1 MGNTW
6 RTFTMY
12 PHHVFPMCPPELP
25 GGHCKCSHDI
35 PTGQKTIVI
44 ADRILN
50 VLVDL
55 ITIIFQV
62 YLKCNHDVPAGFSTG
77 KLRQNLNTKN
87 ARVEVGLGVE
97 VEVEL
102 RVGPE
107 LSWAGRHWV
116 GVVGVWSASAWRRVV
131 VVWG

>member
-1 MGNTW
+1 MGNTR

-12 PHHVFPMCPPELP
+12 SHHVFPMCPPELP
-25 GGHCKCSHDI
+25 GGHFKCSHDV
-35 PTGQKTIVI
+35 PTGQETAVI
-44 ADRILN
+44 ADHILN

-62 YLKCNHDVPAGFSTG
+62 YLECNHDVPARFSTG

-97 VEVEL
+97 VEVGL
-102 RVGPE
+102 RVGLE
-107 LSWAGRHWV
+107 LSWAGRRWV
-116 GVVGVWSASAWRRVV
+116 GVVGVWSAFGRRWVAVV
-131 VVWG
+131 